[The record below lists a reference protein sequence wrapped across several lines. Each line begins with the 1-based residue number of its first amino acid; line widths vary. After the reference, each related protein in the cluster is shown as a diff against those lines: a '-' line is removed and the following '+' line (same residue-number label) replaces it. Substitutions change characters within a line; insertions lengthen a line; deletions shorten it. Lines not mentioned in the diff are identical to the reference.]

1 MGRIGEVVCRT
12 WQTADKMKALRGKLP
27 EDADSNDNFRVMRY
41 IAKYTINPALA
52 HGIASYVGSVTRGK
66 MADLVLWKPSFFGA
80 KPEMVIKGGQAIC
93 AQIGKSPT
101 SCC

>member
-52 HGIASYVGSVTRGK
+52 HGIASYVGSVTVSVMVNPNPDVLGFSSR
-66 MADLVLWKPSFFGA
+66 DLDIFRKTWALCKNRVTTGD
-80 KPEMVIKGGQAIC
+80 
-93 AQIGKSPT
+93 T
-101 SCC
+101 